1 MSVPWRDI
9 LVLTA
14 VAGGDFA
21 CLGPIHA
28 DEHRSA
34 EGDAPTSGSEYLMAD
49 IVVQYRD
56 ESGRVVRDLR
66 EFRVADAATV
76 AELAS
81 HFPGILEDRGS
92 GPRKSAGKR
101 ATLTIRFNHA
111 SGDAARLRVAHVAAD
126 YSTWWWR
133 DNTPYTGDR
142 QVEGQDQLERLLKRL
157 AAEHEVELK

>member
-14 VAGGDFA
+14 MAGGVFA
-21 CLGPIHA
+21 CLAPVHA
-28 DEHRSA
+28 DERSSA
-34 EGDAPTSGSEYLMAD
+34 AGGAPASGSEYHTAD

-66 EFRVADAATV
+66 EFRVANAETV

-101 ATLTIRFNHA
+101 ATLTIKFNHT
-111 SGDAARLRVAHVAAD
+111 SGDAARLRVAHVAPD
-126 YSTWWWR
+126 FSTWWWR

-142 QVEGQDQLERLLKRL
+142 QVEGQDQLKKLLRRL